1 MSQTKDRARFSKEEF
16 SRRGHE
22 VYKNS
27 VEPKMTAADQNKFVA
42 IDIES
47 GAFELDTDDYLAT
60 EKLRQRNPE
69 AQIWLQRIG
78 HVSAYRI
85 GWAPKATRS

>member
-1 MSQTKDRARFSKEEF
+1 MSQTINRPRYSKEEF

-22 VYKNS
+22 LYQRI
-27 VEPKMTAADQNKFVA
+27 EPQMSAADQNKFVA

-60 EKLRQRNPE
+60 ERLLKGHPG
-69 AQIWLQRIG
+69 AQIFLQRVG
-78 HVSAYRI
+78 HETAYQL
-85 GWAPKATRS
+85 GWAPKAIRP